1 MVHGQQRACMP
12 VYIGKSGN
20 LVGCYRC
27 LTHSQTTEYRAT
39 QLVSSKKFKLS
50 HAMTKTNTKTKKG
63 ARARWGSNNCAGGH
77 IRFDKRMYT
86 MFLKQTRFLDFNRD
100 CQNCK
105 SSNVAKI

>member
-1 MVHGQQRACMP
+1 MGRQTQDTRAER
-12 VYIGKSGN
+12 V
-20 LVGCYRC
+20 
-27 LTHSQTTEYRAT
+27 
-39 QLVSSKKFKLS
+39 FKNY
-50 HAMTKTNTKTKKG
+50 AGEDKNTNTKTMTKTNTKTDTKTKKG

-86 MFLKQTRFLDFNRD
+86 TFLKQTRFLDFKSD